1 MPQAFNNTRHADLVN
16 LIATYLEDSGR
27 SARWFGLRIAKDARL
42 VPHLA
47 RGQEFPSSVLV
58 AACEHILAFY
68 QREALSEVAFADQVI
83 RPARLPMPL
92 AA

>member
-1 MPQAFNNTRHADLVN
+1 MPLAPNSTRHADLLN
-16 LIATYLEDSGR
+16 LITDYLADSGR
-27 SARWFGLRIAKDARL
+27 SARWFGLRMAKDARL

-47 RGQEFPSSVLV
+47 RGQEYPASVLV

-83 RPARLPMPL
+83 RPARLPMQL